1 MFPCPKTIGEN
12 FTCQYYRPA
21 WQNRSDIKNVLEER
35 MTRIRHNIETF
46 WFVNFVVS
54 MENMEKE
61 MEYIL
66 TGAGVV
72 NPISI
77 MNKIRNA
84 TIRKVEKKNQN
95 ISYVDYWKRVPAKLI
110 DKVRFYY
117 RFEIFLFQYPETPF
131 YIDNL

>member
-1 MFPCPKTIGEN
+1 
-12 FTCQYYRPA
+12 
-21 WQNRSDIKNVLEER
+21 L
-35 MTRIRHNIETF
+35 RHNIETF